1 MRAARHDDV
10 RPCGRRSC
18 GSCWR
23 TGATPSVVDAWAIRF
38 RAARASR
45 CVRPCHRTARRR
57 PWCGPFWQLVPA
69 VLLGQR
75 VVGDAVGRV
84 FGRRVGP
91 ALGTRG
97 DAPRMTAN
105 SDGPAARHTSRAAW
119 WLMGRGVHGSY
130 DQRKSAA
137 HDVEQRSASVALD
150 LRRHTGT
157 LKSSVLRQRR
167 RLGQ

>member
-1 MRAARHDDV
+1 MRATRHDDV
-10 RPCGRRSC
+10 RSCGRCSC

-23 TGATPSVVDAWAIRF
+23 TGATPSVVDAWATRF

-45 CVRPCHRTARRR
+45 CVRPCPRSAYRR
-57 PWCGPFWQLVPA
+57 PWCGPSGNCA
-69 VLLGQR
+69 CSTLGQR
-75 VVGDAVGRV
+75 VVGDAAGRV

-97 DAPRMTAN
+97 GARRMTAN
-105 SDGPAARHTSRAAW
+105 SYGPAARHTSRAAW

-130 DQRKSAA
+130 DQRKAAA
-137 HDVEQRSASVALD
+137 HDVKRRSAGVALD
-150 LRRHTGT
+150 LRRHAGT